1 MNIEQVLAMDEYQIF
16 DRKSIQ
22 VAPTF
27 LSDLICAFANADGGT
42 VAVGISDKTKRIEGV
57 DAYLPKVNEL
67 LRVPI
72 DFCNPT
78 VPVETEMVPCVNA
91 DGKPDHVLLMKVE
104 ASPLLHA
111 NQADEAFVR
120 VGDKTKKLSFQD
132 KIGRASCRERV

>member
-1 MNIEQVLAMDEYQIF
+1 MNIELVLAMDEHQIF

-22 VAPTF
+22 VAPTS

-91 DGKPDHVLLMKVE
+91 DGKPDHVLLM
-104 ASPLLHA
+104 
-111 NQADEAFVR
+111 
-120 VGDKTKKLSFQD
+120 
-132 KIGRASCRERV
+132 